1 MGFRKSSAKPKTG
14 PPPPV
19 EDEES
24 PTVRMRNLGYTYATS
39 ETRHPKKKE
48 DKHTILRRIYK
59 HGHALPRPTRHVA
72 RRPCACA
79 RPCSAAAA
87 AAARRHKQRARG
99 HRMYARAPSSDSLLT
114 RAPAHLSAASRAW

>member
-19 EDEES
+19 EDGES

-48 DKHTILRRIYK
+48 DKHAILRRIFESVVTK
-59 HGHALPRPTRHVA
+59 ELCTAALIADGHNGDAASTVAQEFLLHAISARLDRADEAGASRPTLS
-72 RRPCACA
+72 PA
-79 RPCSAAAA
+79 RPSPSASSTPP
-87 AAARRHKQRARG
+87 AAR
-99 HRMYARAPSSDSLLT
+99 
-114 RAPAHLSAASRAW
+114 

>member
-48 DKHTILRRIYK
+48 DKHTILRRIYTNMATPY
-59 HGHALPRPTRHVA
+59 HALLDTLPAAHALAHAHA
-72 RRPCACA
+72 RRP
-79 RPCSAAAA
+79 RP
-87 AAARRHKQRARG
+87 RRRG
-99 HRMYARAPSSDSLLT
+99 GISSARAATACMHARAATACMHPRLPLT
-114 RAPAHLSAASRAW
+114 RC